1 MPPSL
6 LGESP
11 LWHPSEQVLYWCD
24 IPGHKLNRFDP
35 ATGAHREWAFDTDV
49 ACCAPLIDGG
59 LLLALRDGLVRFDPA
74 NGHVQGRSPRR
85 PTTRRTNASTT
96 ARPTRRAASGSARS
110 TSRAIR
116 RALRCTASARA
127 GSARWPSDITVS
139 NGLAWSPDARTMYW
153 ADTKAHRI
161 DALDFDVSDGSLSR
175 RRVFAQFPVKT
186 ADQPLASYGG
196 RPDGAAV
203 DAEGGYWVAMFEGAR
218 LLRLAPDGAAHARSA
233 AAGALPD
240 HALLRR
246 ARPEDA
252 VHHHLA
258 REAAGRRTR
267 ARAAGR
273 LCTAAARRCAGLPA
287 NFAHDLI
294 EIEAVMSN
302 TRYTQYAS
310 LKDRVVFI
318 SGGSSG
324 IGAELVRAFAAQG
337 AKVAFCGTRPDG
349 GKRADRRVVAA
360 GHAAALVRRRATCA
374 TCVAYQALLAR
385 AAAELGPVRV
395 LVNNAGR
402 DDRHKMEDVT
412 PEFWDDRLALNLKH
426 YFFAIQ
432 AVAPGMEKAGGGSV
446 INMGSVSW
454 MRGRPNLVGY
464 TTAKAGI
471 LGLTRTLARE
481 LGPRNIRVNA
491 LVPGAIVTERQT
503 TLHRDPVA
511 DQQFLDAQCLKIRLD
526 SGHVARA
533 TLFLAADDSDGMTG
547 QHVLVDAGIAQQSVV
562 T

>member
-1 MPPSL
+1 MTYTHYESL
-6 LGESP
+6 R
-11 LWHPSEQVLYWCD
+11 
-24 IPGHKLNRFDP
+24 N
-35 ATGAHREWAFDTDV
+35 
-49 ACCAPLIDGG
+49 
-59 LLLALRDGLVRFDPA
+59 
-74 NGHVQGRSPRR
+74 
-85 PTTRRTNASTT
+85 
-96 ARPTRRAASGSARS
+96 
-110 TSRAIR
+110 
-116 RALRCTASARA
+116 
-127 GSARWPSDITVS
+127 
-139 NGLAWSPDARTMYW
+139 
-153 ADTKAHRI
+153 
-161 DALDFDVSDGSLSR
+161 
-175 RRVFAQFPVKT
+175 
-186 ADQPLASYGG
+186 
-196 RPDGAAV
+196 
-203 DAEGGYWVAMFEGAR
+203 
-218 LLRLAPDGAAHARSA
+218 
-233 AAGALPD
+233 
-240 HALLRR
+240 
-246 ARPEDA
+246 
-252 VHHHLA
+252 
-258 REAAGRRTR
+258 
-267 ARAAGR
+267 
-273 LCTAAARRCAGLPA
+273 
-287 NFAHDLI
+287 
-294 EIEAVMSN
+294 
-302 TRYTQYAS
+302 
-310 LKDRVVFI
+310 RVVFI

-337 AKVAFCGTRPDG
+337 AKVAFCGTKPDG
-349 GKRADRRVVAA
+349 GKPLIDEVVAT
-360 GHAAALVRRRATCA
+360 GHAAPWYGACDVRDV
-374 TCVAYQALLAR
+374 VAYQALLAR
-385 AAAELGPVRV
+385 VVDELGPVRV
-395 LVNNAGR
+395 LINNAGR

-503 TLHRDPVA
+503 ALHRDPVA